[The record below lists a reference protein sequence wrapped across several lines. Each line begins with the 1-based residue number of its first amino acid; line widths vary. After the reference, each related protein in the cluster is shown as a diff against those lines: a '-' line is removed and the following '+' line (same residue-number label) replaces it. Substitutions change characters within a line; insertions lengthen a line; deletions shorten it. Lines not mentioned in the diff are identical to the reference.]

1 MKRLKAMVDIYS
13 SPNFETEFEPEII
26 ERGNKV
32 KLVIADV
39 DGVLTD
45 GSIYKAIDPAT
56 LADIEIK
63 NFSIVDGAGVALARL
78 LDLRVAIISGRPSL
92 ATDAR
97 VKELKIEDVY
107 TGSLNKMT
115 PYEDLKSKYSLNDE
129 DIAFIGD
136 DIIDLN
142 LMENVG
148 APIAVAN
155 AYHLVKDTAIYTTSL
170 PGGQGA
176 FREAIDWLAM
186 CQGRYE
192 EGIQLMKNSLL
203 TK

>member
-1 MKRLKAMVDIYS
+1 MMIDIYS
-13 SPNFETEFEPEII
+13 SPNFETEFDPEVI
-26 ERGNKV
+26 ERGKKV

-45 GSIYKAIDPAT
+45 GSIYKAKDPAT
-56 LADIEIK
+56 LGDIEFK
-63 NFSIVDGAGVALARL
+63 QFSIVDGAGIALARL
-78 LDLRVAIISGRPSL
+78 LDLRVAIISGRPSP

-97 VKELKIEDVY
+97 AKELKIEDVY
-107 TGSLNKMT
+107 TGLLNKMT
-115 PYEDLKSKYSLNDE
+115 PYEDLKLKYSLNDE

-155 AYHLVKDTAIYTTSL
+155 AYHLVKDIAIYTTRL
-170 PGGQGA
+170 AGGQGA

>member
-1 MKRLKAMVDIYS
+1 MMIDIYS
-13 SPNFETEFEPEII
+13 SPNFETEFDPEVI

-56 LADIEIK
+56 LADIEFK
-63 NFSIVDGAGVALARL
+63 NFSIVDGAGIALARL
-78 LDLRVAIISGRPSL
+78 LDFRVAIISGRPSL

-136 DIIDLN
+136 DIIDLK

-155 AYHLVKDTAIYTTSL
+155 AYHLIKDIAIYTTRL

-192 EGIQLMKNSLL
+192 EGIQLMKDSLL

>member
-1 MKRLKAMVDIYS
+1 MVDIYS
-13 SPNFETEFEPEII
+13 SLNFETEFGSEVI
-26 ERGNKV
+26 ERGKKV

-45 GSIYKAIDPAT
+45 GSIYKAKDPET
-56 LADIEIK
+56 LADIEFK
-63 NFSIVDGAGVALARL
+63 QFSIVDGAVIALARL
-78 LDLRVAIISGRPSL
+78 LDLRVAIISGRPSS

-97 VKELKIEDVY
+97 AKELKIEDVY
-107 TGSLNKMT
+107 TGLLNKMI

-136 DIIDLN
+136 DIIDLS

-148 APIAVAN
+148 VPIAVEN
-155 AYHLVKDTAIYTTSL
+155 AYHLVKDIAIYTTSL

-176 FREAIDWLAM
+176 FREAIDWIAM

-192 EGIQLMKNSLL
+192 KGIQLMKESLL

>member
-1 MKRLKAMVDIYS
+1 MVDIYS
-13 SPNFETEFEPEII
+13 SPNFETEFKPEII

-56 LADIEIK
+56 LAEIEFK
-63 NFSIVDGAGVALARL
+63 KFSIVDGAGIALARL
-78 LDLRVAIISGRPSL
+78 LDFRVAIISGRPSL

-136 DIIDLN
+136 DIIDLK

-155 AYHLVKDTAIYTTSL
+155 AYHLVKDIAIYTTRL
-170 PGGQGA
+170 AGGQGA

-192 EGIQLMKNSLL
+192 EGIQLMKDSLL

>member
-1 MKRLKAMVDIYS
+1 MIDIYS
-13 SPNFETEFEPEII
+13 SPNFETEFDPEVI
-26 ERGNKV
+26 ERGKKV

-45 GSIYKAIDPAT
+45 GSIYKAKDPAT
-56 LADIEIK
+56 LGDIEFK
-63 NFSIVDGAGVALARL
+63 QFSIVDGAGIALARL
-78 LDLRVAIISGRPSL
+78 LDLRVAIISGRPSP

-97 VKELKIEDVY
+97 AKELKIEDVY
-107 TGSLNKMT
+107 TGLLNKMT
-115 PYEDLKSKYSLNDE
+115 PYEDLKLKYSLNDE

-155 AYHLVKDTAIYTTSL
+155 AYHLIKDIAIYTTRL

-192 EGIQLMKNSLL
+192 EGIQLMKDSLL

>member
-1 MKRLKAMVDIYS
+1 MVDIYS
-13 SPNFETEFEPEII
+13 SPNFETEFEPDVI

-32 KLVIADV
+32 KLVIVDV

-56 LADIEIK
+56 LADIEFK
-63 NFSIVDGAGVALARL
+63 NFSIVDGAGIALARL

-155 AYHLVKDTAIYTTSL
+155 AYHLIKDIAIYTTRL

-192 EGIQLMKNSLL
+192 EGIQLMKDSLL

>member
-1 MKRLKAMVDIYS
+1 MVDIYS
-13 SPNFETEFEPEII
+13 SSNFEKEFGSEVI
-26 ERGNKV
+26 ERGKKV
-32 KLVIADV
+32 KLVITDV

-45 GSIYKAIDPAT
+45 GSIYKGGN
-56 LADIEIK
+56 EITYK
-63 NFSIVDGAGVALARL
+63 SFNNFELKKFSVADGAGVALARL
-78 LDLRVAIISGRPSL
+78 LDFHIAFISGRKSS
-92 ATDAR
+92 ATEIRAN
-97 VKELKIEDVY
+97 ELNITDVY
-107 TGSLNKMT
+107 NGTLNKMT
-115 PYEDLKSKYSLNDE
+115 PYKDLKSKYSLNDE

-203 TK
+203 NK

>member
-1 MKRLKAMVDIYS
+1 MVDIYS
-13 SPNFETEFEPEII
+13 SPNFETEFETEVI

-45 GSIYKAIDPAT
+45 GSIYKAKDPET
-56 LADIEIK
+56 LADIEFK
-63 NFSIVDGAGVALARL
+63 QFSIVDGAGIALARL

-107 TGSLNKMT
+107 TGLLNKMI

-155 AYHLVKDTAIYTTSL
+155 AYHLVKDIAIYTTRLS
-170 PGGQGA
+170 GGQGA

-192 EGIQLMKNSLL
+192 EGIQLMKDSLL

>member
-1 MKRLKAMVDIYS
+1 MVDIYS
-13 SPNFETEFEPEII
+13 SLNFETEFGSEVI
-26 ERGNKV
+26 ERGKKV

-45 GSIYKAIDPAT
+45 GSIYKAKDPET
-56 LADIEIK
+56 LADIEFK
-63 NFSIVDGAGVALARL
+63 QFSIVDGAGIALARL
-78 LDLRVAIISGRPSL
+78 LDLRVAIISGRPSS

-97 VKELKIEDVY
+97 AKELKIEDVY
-107 TGSLNKMT
+107 TGLLNKMT
-115 PYEDLKSKYSLNDE
+115 PYEDLKLKYSLHDE

-155 AYHLVKDTAIYTTSL
+155 AYHLVKDIAIYTTRL

-192 EGIQLMKNSLL
+192 EGIQLMKDSLL

>member
-1 MKRLKAMVDIYS
+1 MVDIYS
-13 SPNFETEFEPEII
+13 SPNFEMEVEPEVI

-56 LADIEIK
+56 LADIEFK
-63 NFSIVDGAGVALARL
+63 NFSIVDGAGIALARL
-78 LDLRVAIISGRPSL
+78 LDFRVAIISGRPSL

-155 AYHLVKDTAIYTTSL
+155 AYHLIKDIAIYTTRL

-192 EGIQLMKNSLL
+192 EGIQLMKDSLL

>member
-1 MKRLKAMVDIYS
+1 MMVDIYS
-13 SPNFETEFEPEII
+13 ETDFQNKFDKNII
-26 ERGNKV
+26 ERVKKV
-32 KLVIADV
+32 KLIIADV

-45 GSIYKAIDPAT
+45 GAIYKGGN
-56 LADIEIK
+56 EITYK
-63 NFSIVDGAGVALARL
+63 SFNNFELKKFSVLDGAGVALARL
-78 LDLRVAIISGRPSL
+78 LDFHIAFISGRKSS
-92 ATDAR
+92 ATEIRAN
-97 VKELKIEDVY
+97 ELNITDVY
-107 TGSLNKMT
+107 NGTLNKMT
-115 PYEDLKSKYSLNDE
+115 PYKDLKSKYSLNDE

-155 AYHLVKDTAIYTTSL
+155 AYHLVKDIAIYTTRL

-176 FREAIDWLAM
+176 FRETIDWIAM

-192 EGIQLMKNSLL
+192 EGIQLMKDSLL

>member
-1 MKRLKAMVDIYS
+1 MVDIYS
-13 SPNFETEFEPEII
+13 SSNFEKEFETEVI

-45 GSIYKAIDPAT
+45 GSVYKAKDPET
-56 LADIEIK
+56 LADIEFK
-63 NFSIVDGAGVALARL
+63 QFSIVDGAGIALARL
-78 LDLRVAIISGRPSL
+78 LDLRVAIISGRPSS

-97 VKELKIEDVY
+97 AKELKIEDVY
-107 TGSLNKMT
+107 TGLLNKMI

-148 APIAVAN
+148 APIAVEN
-155 AYHLVKDTAIYTTSL
+155 AYHLVKDIAIYTTRL

-192 EGIQLMKNSLL
+192 EGIQLMKDSLL

>member
-1 MKRLKAMVDIYS
+1 MVDIYS
-13 SPNFETEFEPEII
+13 CPNFETEFEPEVI

-56 LADIEIK
+56 LADIEFK
-63 NFSIVDGAGVALARL
+63 NFSIVDGAGIALARL
-78 LDLRVAIISGRPSL
+78 LDFRVAIISGRPSL

-107 TGSLNKMT
+107 TRSLNKMT

-155 AYHLVKDTAIYTTSL
+155 AYHLVKDIAIYTTRL
-170 PGGQGA
+170 PGGRGA

-192 EGIQLMKNSLL
+192 EGIQLMKDSLL

>member
-1 MKRLKAMVDIYS
+1 MVDIYS
-13 SPNFETEFEPEII
+13 SPNFETEFETEVI

-45 GSIYKAIDPAT
+45 GSVYKAKDPET
-56 LADIEIK
+56 LADIEFK
-63 NFSIVDGAGVALARL
+63 QFSIVDGAGIALARL
-78 LDLRVAIISGRPSL
+78 LDLRVAIISGRPSS

-107 TGSLNKMT
+107 TGLLNKMI

-155 AYHLVKDTAIYTTSL
+155 TYHLVKDIAIYTTRLS
-170 PGGQGA
+170 GGQGA

-192 EGIQLMKNSLL
+192 EGIQLMKDSLL

>member
-1 MKRLKAMVDIYS
+1 MVDIYS
-13 SPNFETEFEPEII
+13 SANFEKEFETDVI

-45 GSIYKAIDPAT
+45 GSIYKAKDPET
-56 LADIEIK
+56 LADIEFK
-63 NFSIVDGAGVALARL
+63 QVSIVEGAGIALAGL
-78 LDLRVAIISGRPSL
+78 LDLRVAIISGRPSS

-97 VKELKIEDVY
+97 AKELKIEDVY
-107 TGSLNKMT
+107 TGLLNKMI

-155 AYHLVKDTAIYTTSL
+155 AYHLVKDIAIYTTRL

-192 EGIQLMKNSLL
+192 EGIQLMKDSLL

>member
-1 MKRLKAMVDIYS
+1 MVDIYS
-13 SPNFETEFEPEII
+13 SSNFETEFEPEVI
-26 ERGNKV
+26 ERGKKV

-45 GSIYKAIDPAT
+45 GSIYKAKDPAT
-56 LADIEIK
+56 LADIEFK
-63 NFSIVDGAGVALARL
+63 QFSIVDGAGIALARL
-78 LDLRVAIISGRPSL
+78 LDLRVAIISGRPSS

-97 VKELKIEDVY
+97 AKELKIEDVY
-107 TGSLNKMT
+107 TGLLNKMT
-115 PYEDLKSKYSLNDE
+115 PYEDLKLKYSLHDE

-155 AYHLVKDTAIYTTSL
+155 AYHLVKDIAIYTTSL

-176 FREAIDWLAM
+176 FREAIDWIAM

-192 EGIQLMKNSLL
+192 KGIQLMKESLL

>member
-1 MKRLKAMVDIYS
+1 MVDIYS
-13 SPNFETEFEPEII
+13 SPNFETEFEPEVI

-45 GSIYKAIDPAT
+45 GSVYKAKDPET
-56 LADIEIK
+56 LADIEFK
-63 NFSIVDGAGVALARL
+63 QFSIVDGAGIALARL
-78 LDLRVAIISGRPSL
+78 LDLRVAIISGRPSS

-107 TGSLNKMT
+107 TGLLNKMI

-155 AYHLVKDTAIYTTSL
+155 AYHLVKDIAIYTTRL

-192 EGIQLMKNSLL
+192 EGIQLMKDSLL

>member
-1 MKRLKAMVDIYS
+1 MVDIYS
-13 SPNFETEFEPEII
+13 SPNFETEFETEVI

-45 GSIYKAIDPAT
+45 GSVYKAKDPET
-56 LADIEIK
+56 LADIEFK
-63 NFSIVDGAGVALARL
+63 QFSIVDGAGIALARL

-107 TGSLNKMT
+107 TGLLNKMI
-115 PYEDLKSKYSLNDE
+115 PYKDLKSKYSLNDE

-155 AYHLVKDTAIYTTSL
+155 AYHLVKDIAIYTTRL

-192 EGIQLMKNSLL
+192 EGIQLMKDSLL

>member
-1 MKRLKAMVDIYS
+1 MVDIYS
-13 SPNFETEFEPEII
+13 CSNFEKEFETEVI

-45 GSIYKAIDPAT
+45 GSVYKAKDPET
-56 LADIEIK
+56 LADIEFK
-63 NFSIVDGAGVALARL
+63 QFSIVDGAGIALARL
-78 LDLRVAIISGRPSL
+78 LDLRVAIISGRPSS

-97 VKELKIEDVY
+97 AKELKIEDVY
-107 TGSLNKMT
+107 TGLLNKMI

-155 AYHLVKDTAIYTTSL
+155 AYHLVKDIAIYTTRL

-192 EGIQLMKNSLL
+192 EGIQLMKDSLL

>member
-1 MKRLKAMVDIYS
+1 MVDIYS
-13 SPNFETEFEPEII
+13 SSNFEKEFETEVI

-32 KLVIADV
+32 KLVISDV

-45 GSIYKAIDPAT
+45 GSVYKAKDPET
-56 LADIEIK
+56 LADIEFK
-63 NFSIVDGAGVALARL
+63 QFSIVDGAGIALARL

-107 TGSLNKMT
+107 TGLLNKMI

-155 AYHLVKDTAIYTTSL
+155 AYHLVKDIAIYTTRL

-192 EGIQLMKNSLL
+192 EGIQLMKDSLL

>member
-1 MKRLKAMVDIYS
+1 MVDIYS
-13 SPNFETEFEPEII
+13 TPNFETEFEPEVI

-56 LADIEIK
+56 LADIEFK
-63 NFSIVDGAGVALARL
+63 NFSIVDGAGIALARL

-97 VKELKIEDVY
+97 VKELIIEDVY

-129 DIAFIGD
+129 DFAFIGD

-155 AYHLVKDTAIYTTSL
+155 AYHLIKDIAIYTTRL
-170 PGGQGA
+170 AGGQGA

-192 EGIQLMKNSLL
+192 EGIQLMKDSLL

>member
-1 MKRLKAMVDIYS
+1 MVDIYS
-13 SPNFETEFEPEII
+13 SSNFEKKFETEVIK
-26 ERGNKV
+26 RGNKV

-45 GSIYKAIDPAT
+45 GSVYKAKDPET
-56 LADIEIK
+56 LADIEFK
-63 NFSIVDGAGVALARL
+63 QFSIVDGAGIALARL
-78 LDLRVAIISGRPSL
+78 LDLRVAIISGRPSS

-97 VKELKIEDVY
+97 AKELKIEDVY
-107 TGSLNKMT
+107 TGLLNKMI

-148 APIAVAN
+148 APIAVEN
-155 AYHLVKDTAIYTTSL
+155 AYHLVKDIAIYTTRL

-192 EGIQLMKNSLL
+192 EGIQLMKDSLL

>member
-1 MKRLKAMVDIYS
+1 MVDIYS
-13 SPNFETEFEPEII
+13 SPNFETEFETEVI

-45 GSIYKAIDPAT
+45 GSVYKAKDPET
-56 LADIEIK
+56 LADIEFK
-63 NFSIVDGAGVALARL
+63 QFSIVDGAGIALARL
-78 LDLRVAIISGRPSL
+78 LDLRVAIISGRPSS

-97 VKELKIEDVY
+97 AKELKIEDVY
-107 TGSLNKMT
+107 TGLLNKMI
-115 PYEDLKSKYSLNDE
+115 PYEDLKSKYFLNDE

-155 AYHLVKDTAIYTTSL
+155 AYHLVKDIAIYTTRL

-192 EGIQLMKNSLL
+192 EGIQLMKDSLL

>member
-1 MKRLKAMVDIYS
+1 MVDIYS
-13 SPNFETEFEPEII
+13 SPNFETEFEPGVI

-56 LADIEIK
+56 LADIEFK
-63 NFSIVDGAGVALARL
+63 NFSIVDGAGIALARL

-115 PYEDLKSKYSLNDE
+115 PYEDLKLKYSLNDE

-155 AYHLVKDTAIYTTSL
+155 AYHLIKDVAIYTTLL

-192 EGIQLMKNSLL
+192 EGIQLMKDSLL

>member
-1 MKRLKAMVDIYS
+1 MVDIYS
-13 SPNFETEFEPEII
+13 SPNFETEFEPEVI

-56 LADIEIK
+56 LADIEFK
-63 NFSIVDGAGVALARL
+63 NFSIVDGAGIALARL

-97 VKELKIEDVY
+97 VRELKIEDVY
-107 TGSLNKMT
+107 TGSLNKLT

-155 AYHLVKDTAIYTTSL
+155 AYHLIKDIAIYTTHL

-192 EGIQLMKNSLL
+192 EGIQLMKDSLL

>member
-1 MKRLKAMVDIYS
+1 MVDIYS
-13 SPNFETEFEPEII
+13 SSNFEKEFETEVI

-32 KLVIADV
+32 KLVISDV
-39 DGVLTD
+39 DGVLTN
-45 GSIYKAIDPAT
+45 GSVYKAKDPET
-56 LADIEIK
+56 LADIEFK
-63 NFSIVDGAGVALARL
+63 QFSIVDGAGIALARL

-107 TGSLNKMT
+107 TGLLNKMI

-155 AYHLVKDTAIYTTSL
+155 AYHLIKDIAIYTTRL

-192 EGIQLMKNSLL
+192 EGIQLMKDSLL

>member
-1 MKRLKAMVDIYS
+1 MMIDIYS
-13 SPNFETEFEPEII
+13 SPNFETEFEPEVI
-26 ERGNKV
+26 ERGKKV

-45 GSIYKAIDPAT
+45 GSIYKAKDPAT
-56 LADIEIK
+56 LGDIEFK
-63 NFSIVDGAGVALARL
+63 QFSIVDGAGIALARL
-78 LDLRVAIISGRPSL
+78 LDLRVAIISGRRSS

-97 VKELKIEDVY
+97 AKELKIEDVY
-107 TGSLNKMT
+107 NGSLNKMT
-115 PYEDLKSKYSLNDE
+115 PYENLKSKYSLNDE

-155 AYHLVKDTAIYTTSL
+155 AYHLIKDIAIYTTHL

-192 EGIQLMKNSLL
+192 EGIQLMKDSLL

>member
-1 MKRLKAMVDIYS
+1 MVDIYS
-13 SPNFETEFEPEII
+13 SSNFEKDFEPKVI
-26 ERGNKV
+26 ERGKKV
-32 KLVIADV
+32 KLVITDV

-45 GSIYKAIDPAT
+45 GSIYKGGN
-56 LADIEIK
+56 EITYK
-63 NFSIVDGAGVALARL
+63 SFNNFELKKFSVLDGAGVALARL
-78 LDLRVAIISGRPSL
+78 LDFHIAFISGRKSS
-92 ATDAR
+92 ATEIRAN
-97 VKELKIEDVY
+97 ELNITDVY
-107 TGSLNKMT
+107 NGTLNKMT
-115 PYEDLKSKYSLNDE
+115 PYKDLKSKYSLNDE

-192 EGIQLMKNSLL
+192 EGIHLMKNSLL

>member
-1 MKRLKAMVDIYS
+1 MVDIYS
-13 SPNFETEFEPEII
+13 SPNFETEFETEVI

-45 GSIYKAIDPAT
+45 GSVYKAKDPAT
-56 LADIEIK
+56 LADIEFK
-63 NFSIVDGAGVALARL
+63 QFSIVDGAGIALARL
-78 LDLRVAIISGRPSL
+78 LDLRVAIISGRPSS

-148 APIAVAN
+148 APIAVEN
-155 AYHLVKDTAIYTTSL
+155 AYHLVKDIAIYTTRL

-192 EGIQLMKNSLL
+192 EGIQLMKDSLL

>member
-1 MKRLKAMVDIYS
+1 MVDIYS
-13 SPNFETEFEPEII
+13 SPNFETEFETEVI

-45 GSIYKAIDPAT
+45 GSVYKAKDPET
-56 LADIEIK
+56 LADIEFK
-63 NFSIVDGAGVALARL
+63 QFSIVDGAGIALARL
-78 LDLRVAIISGRPSL
+78 LDLRVAIISGRPSS

-115 PYEDLKSKYSLNDE
+115 PYENLKSKYSLNDE

-155 AYHLVKDTAIYTTSL
+155 AYHLIKDIAIYTTRL

-192 EGIQLMKNSLL
+192 EGIQLMKDSLL

>member
-1 MKRLKAMVDIYS
+1 MIDIYS
-13 SPNFETEFEPEII
+13 SQNLETEFDPEFI
-26 ERGNKV
+26 ERGKKV

-56 LADIEIK
+56 LADIEFK

-155 AYHLVKDTAIYTTSL
+155 AYHLIKDIAIYTTRL

-192 EGIQLMKNSLL
+192 EGIQLMKDSLL